1 MCGFAGEFVF
11 DGRAELDKARRM
23 AESLTHRGPD
33 EAGAA
38 VSPDGRCAIGFRR
51 LRVIDPAG
59 SQQPMQ
65 RDDGR
70 LILACNGEIY
80 NYRDLRR
87 QLRSEGQAFA
97 TEGDIE
103 VLLHWLA
110 TRGPEACDAVIGM
123 WAYALYDAH
132 AGRLTLGRDRLGQKP
147 LWYAC
152 DKRRVL
158 FASEAKALLA
168 GMSAT
173 PPIDG
178 DSITS
183 YLVMGYVPG
192 PATPWQGVR
201 KCPPATVLT
210 FTHPVAEAVRYWSIP
225 DEPAEEPADQAQLS
239 QRLTEAVGLRMVA
252 DVPLGVLLSG
262 GIDSAVT
269 ALLMTRQAGQAGGV
283 RSFAAGFAQA
293 AYDER
298 PLARATAERIGTDHT
313 ELLIEPPDA
322 QTVGRIVDHY
332 DEPFA
337 DSSAIPTWLICQAAR
352 EHVTVALAGDGGDE
366 AFGGYDRYRAMHWSA
381 TMGPAVYTLLRFAGR
396 ILSPLAPRAERSR
409 LRRLVRFAD
418 SLPYPPSTQYF
429 ALRALFE
436 QADLGRL
443 FCEDWAANHDPQ
455 AVVEWF
461 CELYEGQPGLDEC
474 QAAQMHDVSTY
485 LPDDLLIK
493 ADMASMASGLELRS
507 PFLDHRVM
515 EVGLWLPPEAKLG
528 RRRGKLRLRNLFAD
542 SLPPEVV
549 QARKRGFG
557 VPLAD
562 WLRGPLRT
570 MVEEAILDRG
580 FLQAGIVRP
589 EAVVGLWNDHISRR
603 QDYHHRIWAMFVLAR
618 WLARQG

>member
-1 MCGFAGEFVF
+1 
-11 DGRAELDKARRM
+11 
-23 AESLTHRGPD
+23 
-33 EAGAA
+33 
-38 VSPDGRCAIGFRR
+38 
-51 LRVIDPAG
+51 
-59 SQQPMQ
+59 
-65 RDDGR
+65 
-70 LILACNGEIY
+70 
-80 NYRDLRR
+80 
-87 QLRSEGQAFA
+87 
-97 TEGDIE
+97 
-103 VLLHWLA
+103 
-110 TRGPEACDAVIGM
+110 
-123 WAYALYDAH
+123 
-132 AGRLTLGRDRLGQKP
+132 
-147 LWYAC
+147 
-152 DKRRVL
+152 
-158 FASEAKALLA
+158 
-168 GMSAT
+168 
-173 PPIDG
+173 
-178 DSITS
+178 
-183 YLVMGYVPG
+183 MGYAQG

-528 RRRGKLRLRNLFAD
+528 RRRGKLCLRNLFAD